1 MLTDLQ
7 TIAKNTEFQS
17 DICIIG
23 AGVAGQTLAMR
34 LAKSNVKVL
43 LVESGGRDFKAK
55 TQALAKGTNIG
66 EDYYD
71 LETTR
76 LRLFGGTA
84 AIWGGRCAELDPID
98 FIKRDYI
105 PHSGWPF
112 LKSELDPYYKTAFQ
126 SLGLKRPGEGRL
138 WKILDKTPPPFLS
151 DRLESDWWC
160 FDEDGERFTNTS
172 RGNLDDVHTVLNATV
187 TNLDL
192 GEQGEIKS
200 AKLTTID
207 GRHHS
212 ARAKVFVI
220 AAGAVESV
228 RLLMAA
234 VIKRPKGLGNDHDQ
248 LGRYFMEHPHARGGR
263 IIPYSLGQSLS
274 VLPRAIRVHGQ
285 RYAAYM
291 RPSESLQMERGV
303 LNTSL
308 SFAPRRHADGQ
319 MELFRSVTGKLKH
332 DLPSTKMWRGLYKSL
347 KGAAIRGL
355 EWTDP
360 WLSVANM
367 KLSRG
372 KLGLYAVIRAEQAPN
387 PDSRVTLAANKDSLG
402 VPRAA
407 LDWRFSDLDKRSVKE
422 LMSVLAEEYER
433 LNWGEV
439 IPSEWLSDDE
449 SAWVSDPNISS
460 HPIGGYH
467 HMGGIRMGDDI
478 STSVVDKNCKLHES
492 PNTYIAG
499 SAVFPTSGWANPTVT
514 IMALAERL
522 GDHLCNKMV
531 NN

>member
-34 LAKSNVKVL
+34 LA
-43 LVESGGRDFKAK
+43 
-55 TQALAKGTNIG
+55 
-66 EDYYD
+66 YYD

-228 RLLMAA
+228 RLLMA
-234 VIKRPKGLGNDHDQ
+234 G
-248 LGRYFMEHPHARGGR
+248 
-263 IIPYSLGQSLS
+263 S
-274 VLPRAIRVHGQ
+274 
-285 RYAAYM
+285 
-291 RPSESLQMERGV
+291 
-303 LNTSL
+303 
-308 SFAPRRHADGQ
+308 
-319 MELFRSVTGKLKH
+319 
-332 DLPSTKMWRGLYKSL
+332 
-347 KGAAIRGL
+347 
-355 EWTDP
+355 
-360 WLSVANM
+360 
-367 KLSRG
+367 
-372 KLGLYAVIRAEQAPN
+372 
-387 PDSRVTLAANKDSLG
+387 
-402 VPRAA
+402 
-407 LDWRFSDLDKRSVKE
+407 
-422 LMSVLAEEYER
+422 
-433 LNWGEV
+433 
-439 IPSEWLSDDE
+439 
-449 SAWVSDPNISS
+449 
-460 HPIGGYH
+460 YH
-467 HMGGIRMGDDI
+467 I
-478 STSVVDKNCKLHES
+478 V
-492 PNTYIAG
+492 
-499 SAVFPTSGWANPTVT
+499 
-514 IMALAERL
+514 
-522 GDHLCNKMV
+522 
-531 NN
+531 